1 MWLKRCCAM
10 AAIVLLL
17 FSVSLQPCY
26 AEATDTGSP
35 LYLYINPNS
44 AAYDPITEC
53 TAYPVPWNKFEI
65 GKTVNVVSEYIDYH
79 FGVQSSLFRPL
90 TTSGT
95 QPTIYYAYGVVSS
108 DGVPQPAYI
117 STSGS
122 IIGTA
127 YNDRGGSLGSITQI
141 RVSQMEG
148 GSSHMRVA
156 VCRTTLPHNT
166 AMFSFPDSSGAP
178 GFRVYRGTSG
188 LGFAFAYVVNTDD
201 SAVLSYLDQ
210 IVQLLTNMDAD
221 LDLNPYKL
229 IFVFGKKGS
238 GKSTLLEKLSHQ
250 YLKKGW
256 TVYSTEVTGEFSFT
270 TYDPAVINPISPK
283 DIYHFNF
290 PERSAIFIDEVSLI
304 WDNRN
309 FKNMDPKVVE
319 WFRYQRHHKC
329 RVYLFSQSFDIDKKL
344 RDLCDEMYIVGKFAR
359 VLVRAKRIIRKP
371 VVVHPSPEA
380 PARIDEDLIVDG
392 PLMAF
397 FGGRIYA
404 WIPYWAKTFNS
415 FKKV

>member
-1 MWLKRCCAM
+1 M
-10 AAIVLLL
+10 IILLVPVIL
-17 FSVSLQPCY
+17 LIFALVY
-26 AEATDTGSP
+26 HM
-35 LYLYINPNS
+35 
-44 AAYDPITEC
+44 C
-53 TAYPVPWNKFEI
+53 TK
-65 GKTVNVVSEYIDYH
+65 
-79 FGVQSSLFRPL
+79 
-90 TTSGT
+90 
-95 QPTIYYAYGVVSS
+95 
-108 DGVPQPAYI
+108 
-117 STSGS
+117 
-122 IIGTA
+122 
-127 YNDRGGSLGSITQI
+127 
-141 RVSQMEG
+141 
-148 GSSHMRVA
+148 
-156 VCRTTLPHNT
+156 
-166 AMFSFPDSSGAP
+166 
-178 GFRVYRGTSG
+178 
-188 LGFAFAYVVNTDD
+188 
-201 SAVLSYLDQ
+201 SY
-210 IVQLLTNMDAD
+210 
-221 LDLNPYKL
+221 LNPYKL

-238 GKSTLLEKLSHQ
+238 GKSTLLEKLSNQ

-256 TVYSTEVTGEFSFT
+256 TVYSTEVTGDLSFT
-270 TYDPAVINPISPK
+270 TYDPDSINPISPR
-283 DIYHFNF
+283 DIYKYNF

-309 FKNMDPKVVE
+309 FKNMDTKVVE

-344 RDLCDEMYIVGKFAR
+344 RDLCDEMYIVGKLAR

>member
-1 MWLKRCCAM
+1 MSVLQITDRSARC
-10 AAIVLLL
+10 
-17 FSVSLQPCY
+17 
-26 AEATDTGSP
+26 
-35 LYLYINPNS
+35 
-44 AAYDPITEC
+44 
-53 TAYPVPWNKFEI
+53 
-65 GKTVNVVSEYIDYH
+65 
-79 FGVQSSLFRPL
+79 VQS
-90 TTSGT
+90 
-95 QPTIYYAYGVVSS
+95 
-108 DGVPQPAYI
+108 
-117 STSGS
+117 
-122 IIGTA
+122 
-127 YNDRGGSLGSITQI
+127 
-141 RVSQMEG
+141 E
-148 GSSHMRVA
+148 
-156 VCRTTLPHNT
+156 
-166 AMFSFPDSSGAP
+166 
-178 GFRVYRGTSG
+178 
-188 LGFAFAYVVNTDD
+188 
-201 SAVLSYLDQ
+201 
-210 IVQLLTNMDAD
+210 IVQVKKVCVKVRKKVCDKCTKSY
-221 LDLNPYKL
+221 LNPYKL

-238 GKSTLLEKLSHQ
+238 GKSTLLEKLSNQ

-256 TVYSTEVTGEFSFT
+256 TVYSTEVTGDLSFT
-270 TYDPAVINPISPK
+270 TYDSDSINPISPR
-283 DIYHFNF
+283 DIYKYNF

-309 FKNMDPKVVE
+309 FKNMDTKVVE

-344 RDLCDEMYIVGKFAR
+344 RDLCDEMYIVGKLAR